1 MKNYYIL
8 LILSVFLQKISAQD
22 LTLDNLMSAPHL
34 TNLTISP
41 KSDILV
47 WVENTRGVRNVMVAK
62 FWEKGASNGASSDPH
77 SLTNWTVEDGQ
88 DITNLEWSKDER
100 YVFFVKGNAPQVRGS
115 QSHNPA
121 HVAEGTAQTLYQ
133 LEIATKKLLKI
144 GNGTTPSVSGDTLV
158 FRRGGQLFIRKV
170 SDTLAMPKQ
179 LCFVRNG
186 ASSVRFSPDG
196 RQFAFVSARGEHAF
210 VGVFDFKKNDYT
222 FISPSTDS
230 DSEPVWS
237 PDGTKIAFL
246 RIFSPIEPD
255 VDFFPIKESA
265 GWSIIVHDL
274 KNNKTTT
281 AFNADKGTGS
291 AYWQHTGKQQLM
303 WTATNKIV
311 FCWEKTGWQQLYA
324 VEPTGGKAV
333 ALTHGAFEVDEVL
346 LSRDKTH
353 VIYTSNESIP
363 DIRYDNTDKKCIWLV
378 DTKGNKPYQ
387 IYNSVNAWSIN
398 PSSVHDPKKEH
409 YQQTLNFLSSGE
421 KQPSFITKIF
431 TEIDTVT
438 YESKGIIAAFSDNSS
453 DFPSEKLVKPQ
464 SVTITAK
471 DGQQFNCQV
480 FHPKNV
486 PKDKTLSAVI
496 FVHGGS
502 RRQMLLGYH
511 SGWYYTNAYH
521 LSQYFASQGYVA
533 MSINYRSGIGY
544 GLNFREATNYGA
556 SGNSEFQDL
565 EAAGEWL
572 KRDSSVSAAKI
583 GVWGGS
589 YGGYMTAMALA
600 RRSDLF
606 AAGVDIHGVH
616 NWNTEIPTF
625 MPEYDSLRFPKHAQI
640 AYKAS
645 PVYYIDGWKSPVL
658 LAHGDDDQNVPF
670 SESENIVRLLRR
682 QGVDF
687 EQVIVPDEV
696 HGFLMYQ
703 SWMKIYSAT
712 VDFFNRK
719 LKK

>member
-1 MKNYYIL
+1 MMKNFYFF
-8 LILSVFLQKISAQD
+8 LIFSLFFQKISAQD
-22 LTLDNLMSAPHL
+22 VTLDNLMSAPHL

-62 FWEKGASNGASSDPH
+62 PAETGKPNKDSYDPKP
-77 SLTNWTVEDGQ
+77 LTNWTVENGQ
-88 DITNLEWSKDER
+88 DISNLEWSKDER
-100 YVFFVKGNAPQVRGS
+100 YVFFVKGNPPQVGGT
-115 QSHNPA
+115 QPHNPA
-121 HVAEGTAQTLYQ
+121 HVAEGTTPTLYQ
-133 LEIATKKLLKI
+133 LEISTKKLLKI
-144 GNGTTPSVSGDTLV
+144 GNGTTPSVFGDTLV
-158 FRRGGQLFIRKV
+158 FRRGGQIFIRKV
-170 SDTLAMPKQ
+170 SDTSVTPKQ

-186 ASSVRFSPDG
+186 ASSLRFSPDG
-196 RQFAFVSARGEHAF
+196 TQLAFVSARGEHAF

-237 PDGTKIAFL
+237 PDGSKIAFL
-246 RIFSPIEPD
+246 RIFEPIEPD
-255 VDFFPIKESA
+255 VIFFPIKESA

-274 KNNKTTT
+274 KTNKATT
-281 AFNADKGTGS
+281 AFTADKGMGS
-291 AYWQHTGKQQLM
+291 AYWQHTGKQQLL
-303 WTATNKIV
+303 WTSTNKIV

-324 VEPTGGKAV
+324 VAPTGGQTV
-333 ALTHGAFEVDEVL
+333 ALTKGEFEVDEVL
-346 LSRDKTH
+346 LSRDGKH
-353 VIYTSNESIP
+353 VIYTSNEG
-363 DIRYDNTDKKCIWLV
+363 DIDRKHIWEV
-378 DTKGNKPYQ
+378 DTEGSKNEPYQ
-387 IYNSVNAWSIN
+387 ITYNTKNDSSAQWGVNVSSISKN
-398 PSSVHDPKKEH
+398 SFF
-409 YQQTLNFLSSGE
+409 FLSSSGRY
-421 KQPSFITKIF
+421 PSIVLNRTLQETK
-431 TEIDTVT
+431 DQSPTVT
-438 YESKGIIAAFSDNSS
+438 QRIT
-453 DFPSEKLVKPQ
+453 FPNNFPAEKLVEPE
-464 SVTITAK
+464 SVTLTAK
-471 DGQQFNCQV
+471 DGQKFNCQV
-480 FHPKNV
+480 FYPKNAR
-486 PKDKTLSAVI
+486 KDKTHPAVI

-511 SGWYYTNAYH
+511 SGWYYSNAYH

-572 KRDSSVSAAKI
+572 KTHPSVSASKI

-640 AYKAS
+640 AYKSS

-703 SWMKIYSAT
+703 SWIKIYGAT

>member
-1 MKNYYIL
+1 MMKNFYFF
-8 LILSVFLQKISAQD
+8 LIFSLFLQKISAQD
-22 LTLDNLMSAPHL
+22 VTLDNLMSAPHL

-62 FWEKGASNGASSDPH
+62 PAETGKPSKESYDPKP
-77 SLTNWTVEDGQ
+77 LTNWTVEDGQ
-88 DITNLEWSKDER
+88 DISNLEWSKDER
-100 YVFFVKGNAPQVRGS
+100 YVFFVKGNAPQVRGT
-115 QSHNPA
+115 QPHNPA
-121 HVAEGTAQTLYQ
+121 HVAEGTTPTLYQ
-133 LEIATKKLLKI
+133 LEISTKELLKI
-144 GNGTTPSVSGDTLV
+144 GNGTTPSVFGDTLV
-158 FRRGGQLFIRKV
+158 FRRGGQIFIRKV
-170 SDTLAMPKQ
+170 SDTSATPKQ

-186 ASSVRFSPDG
+186 ASSLRFSPDG
-196 RQFAFVSARGEHAF
+196 TQLAFVSARGEHAF
-210 VGVFDFKKNDYT
+210 IGIFDFKKNDYT

-230 DSEPVWS
+230 DSEPIWS

-246 RIFSPIEPD
+246 RIFTPIEPD

-274 KNNKTTT
+274 KTNKTTT
-281 AFNADKGTGS
+281 AFTADKGMGS

-311 FCWEKTGWQQLYA
+311 FCWEKTGWQQLYTVA
-324 VEPTGGKAV
+324 PTGGQAV
-333 ALTHGAFEVDEVL
+333 ALTKGAFEVDEVL
-346 LSRDKTH
+346 LSKDGKD
-353 VIYTSNESIP
+353 VIYTSNEG
-363 DIRYDNTDKKCIWLV
+363 DIDRKHIWEV
-378 DTKGNKPYQ
+378 GTEGSKNQPYQ
-387 IYNSVNAWSIN
+387 ITYNTKNDSSAQWGVNVSSISKN
-398 PSSVHDPKKEH
+398 SFF
-409 YQQTLNFLSSGE
+409 FLSSSGRY
-421 KQPSFITKIF
+421 PSMVVNRTLQETK
-431 TEIDTVT
+431 DQSPTVT
-438 YESKGIIAAFSDNSS
+438 QRIT
-453 DFPSEKLVKPQ
+453 FPNNFPADKLVEPQ
-464 SVTITAK
+464 SVILTAK
-471 DGQQFNCQV
+471 DGQKFNCQV
-480 FHPKNV
+480 FYPKNV
-486 PKDKTLSAVI
+486 RKDKTHPAVI

-511 SGWYYTNAYH
+511 SGWYYSNAYH

-572 KRDSSVSAAKI
+572 KTHPSVSASKI

-640 AYKAS
+640 AYKSS

-670 SESENIVRLLRR
+670 SESENIARLLRR

-703 SWMKIYSAT
+703 SWRGIYDAT

-719 LKK
+719 LKKIH

>member
-1 MKNYYIL
+1 MMKNFYFF
-8 LILSVFLQKISAQD
+8 LIFSLFFQKISAQD
-22 LTLDNLMSAPHL
+22 VTLDNLMSAPHL

-62 FWEKGASNGASSDPH
+62 PAETGKPNKDSYDPKP
-77 SLTNWTVEDGQ
+77 LTNWTVEDGQ
-88 DITNLEWSKDER
+88 DISNLEWSKDER
-100 YVFFVKGNAPQVRGS
+100 YVFFVKGNPPQVGGT
-115 QSHNPA
+115 QPHNPA
-121 HVAEGTAQTLYQ
+121 HVAEGTTPTLYQ
-133 LEIATKKLLKI
+133 LEISTKKLLKI
-144 GNGTTPSVSGDTLV
+144 GNGTTPSVFGDTLV
-158 FRRGGQLFIRKV
+158 FRRGGQIFIRKV
-170 SDTLAMPKQ
+170 SDTSVTPKQ

-186 ASSVRFSPDG
+186 ASSLRFSPDG
-196 RQFAFVSARGEHAF
+196 TQLAFVSARGEHAF

-237 PDGTKIAFL
+237 PDGSKIAFL
-246 RIFSPIEPD
+246 RIFEPIEPD
-255 VDFFPIKESA
+255 VIFFPIKESA

-274 KNNKTTT
+274 KTNKATT
-281 AFNADKGTGS
+281 AFTADKGMGS
-291 AYWQHTGKQQLM
+291 AYWEHTGKQQLL
-303 WTATNKIV
+303 WTSTNKIV

-324 VEPTGGKAV
+324 VAPTGGQTV
-333 ALTHGAFEVDEVL
+333 ALTKGEFEVDEVL
-346 LSRDKTH
+346 LSKDGKH
-353 VIYTSNESIP
+353 VIYTSNESILS
-363 DIRYDNTDKKCIWLV
+363 RKQDNIDKKGIWKIDVEGKDSPDELF
-378 DTKGNKPYQ
+378 N
-387 IYNSVNAWSIN
+387 NSVNSWSVNEGANKNIDREN
-398 PSSVHDPKKEH
+398 MFYLSSTGTTPSNISRI
-409 YQQTLNFLSSGE
+409 QTL
-421 KQPSFITKIF
+421 
-431 TEIDTVT
+431 IDTNT
-438 YESKGIIAAFSDNSS
+438 YESKGILSFVTPITK
-453 DFPSEKLVKPQ
+453 FPTDKLVEPE
-464 SVTITAK
+464 SVTLTAK
-471 DGQQFNCQV
+471 DGQRFNCQV
-480 FHPKNV
+480 FYPKNAR
-486 PKDKTLSAVI
+486 KDKTHPAVI

-511 SGWYYTNAYH
+511 SGWYYSNSYH

-572 KRDSSVSAAKI
+572 KTHPSVSASKI

-640 AYKAS
+640 AYKSS

-703 SWMKIYSAT
+703 SWIKIYGAT

>member
-1 MKNYYIL
+1 MKNLFFL
-8 LILSVFLQKISAQD
+8 LLFSLFLQKTNAQD
-22 LTLDNLMSAPHL
+22 VTLDNLMSAPHL
-34 TNLTISP
+34 TNLTVSP
-41 KSDILV
+41 KTDILV
-47 WVENTRGVRNVMVAK
+47 WVANTRGVRNIMMAK
-62 FWEKGASNGASSDPH
+62 PTDKMKANKDASAPQ

-88 DITNLEWSKDER
+88 DISSLEWAQDER
-100 YVFFVKGNAPQVRGS
+100 SLFFVKGNAPQVRGT
-115 QSHNPA
+115 QPHNPA
-121 HVAEGTAQTLYQ
+121 HVAEGTVPTLYQ
-133 LEIATKKLLKI
+133 LDIATKKLFKI
-144 GNGTTPSVSGDTLV
+144 GNGTTPSVFGDTLV
-158 FRRGGQLFIRKV
+158 FRRGGQIFIRKV
-170 SDTLAMPKQ
+170 SDTAATPKQ

-186 ASSVRFSPDG
+186 ASSLRFSPDG
-196 RQFAFVSARGEHAF
+196 TRLAFVSARGEHAF
-210 VGVFDFKKNDYT
+210 IGVFDFKKNDYT
-222 FISPSTDS
+222 FIAPSTDQ
-230 DSEPVWS
+230 DSEAIWS

-246 RIFSPIEPD
+246 RIFAPIEPE

-274 KNNKTTT
+274 ATNKTHT
-281 AFNADKGTGS
+281 AFTADKGMGS
-291 AYWQHTGKQQLM
+291 AYWHHTGKQQLL
-303 WTATNKIV
+303 WTKTNKLV

-324 VEPTGGKAV
+324 VDPTGVTAAV
-333 ALTHGAFEVDEVL
+333 ALTKGAFEVDEVL
-346 LSRDKTH
+346 LSRNKTH
-353 VIYTSNESIP
+353 VIYTSNED
-363 DIRYDNTDKKCIWLV
+363 DIDRKHIWLV
-378 DTKGNKPYQ
+378 NTEGGAAEQ
-387 IYNSVNAWSIN
+387 ITMIDASAWSIN
-398 PSSVHDPKKEH
+398 ESVPLN
-409 YQQTLNFLSSGE
+409 QTLYFLAANGVEPTNVRSCSILNALFHRE
-421 KQPSFITKIF
+421 KVN
-431 TEIDTVT
+431 TETLISNPT
-438 YESKGIIAAFSDNSS
+438 N
-453 DFPSEKLVKPQ
+453 FPSEKLVKPE
-464 SVTITAK
+464 SVTLTAK
-471 DGQQFNCQV
+471 DGQKFNCQV
-480 FHPKNV
+480 FYPKNLR
-486 PKDKTLSAVI
+486 KDKTHPAVI

-572 KRDSSVSAAKI
+572 KAHPSVSASKI

-640 AYKAS
+640 AYKSS
-645 PVYYIDGWKSPVL
+645 PVYYMNGWKSPVL

-670 SESENIVRLLRR
+670 SESENIARLLRR

-703 SWMKIYSAT
+703 SWFKIYGAA

>member
-1 MKNYYIL
+1 MKNFYFL
-8 LILSVFLQKISAQD
+8 LLFSLFLQKISAQD
-22 LTLDNLMSAPHL
+22 VTLDQLMSAPHL

-62 FWEKGASNGASSDPH
+62 PSETGKPNKESYDPKP
-77 SLTNWTVEDGQ
+77 LTNWTVEDGQ

-100 YVFFVKGNAPQVRGS
+100 FVFFVKGNAPQVRGT
-115 QSHNPA
+115 QPHNPA
-121 HVAEGTAQTLYQ
+121 HVAEGTTPTLYQ
-133 LEIATKKLLKI
+133 LEISTKKLLKI
-144 GNGTTPSVSGDTLV
+144 GNGTPPSVFGDTLV
-158 FRRGGQLFIRKV
+158 FRRGGQIFIRKV
-170 SDTLAMPKQ
+170 SDTSATPKQ

-186 ASSVRFSPDG
+186 ASSLRFSPDG
-196 RQFAFVSARGEHAF
+196 KQLAFVSARGEHSF
-210 VGVFDFKKNDYT
+210 IGVFDFKKNDYT
-222 FISPSTDS
+222 FISPSTDQ

-246 RIFSPIEPD
+246 RIFAPIEPD
-255 VDFFPIKESA
+255 VDFFPIKEST

-274 KNNKTTT
+274 KTNKTTT
-281 AFNADKGTGS
+281 AFTADKGMGS
-291 AYWQHTGKQQLM
+291 AYWRHTGKEQLM
-303 WTATNKIV
+303 WTKGDKIV

-324 VEPTGGKAV
+324 VAPTGGTV
-333 ALTHGAFEVDEVL
+333 QALTKGEFEVDEVL
-346 LSRDKTH
+346 LTRDRH
-353 VIYTSNESIP
+353 GVIYTSNE
-363 DIRYDNTDKKCIWLV
+363 NTPGYAKENIDKKCIWFV
-378 DTKGNKPYQ
+378 DTEGGGSHQ
-387 IYNSVNAWSIN
+387 IYSSVNAWSIN
-398 PSSVHDPKKEH
+398 VTSISKEEMESYLHPIYFLTSAEKRPSEVAKLF
-409 YQQTLNFLSSGE
+409 Y
-421 KQPSFITKIF
+421 
-431 TEIDTVT
+431 EIDPIT
-438 YESKGIIAAFSDNSS
+438 YETKAKIQIYNTDSL
-453 DFPSEKLVKPQ
+453 FPADKLVKPE
-464 SVTITAK
+464 SVTLTAK
-471 DGQQFNCQV
+471 DGQKFNCQV
-480 FHPKNV
+480 FYPKNV
-486 PKDKTLSAVI
+486 RKDKTHPAVI

-511 SGWYYTNAYH
+511 SGWYYSNAYH
-521 LSQYFASQGYVA
+521 LSQYFASQGYIA

-572 KRDSSVSAAKI
+572 KTHPSVSASKI

-640 AYKAS
+640 AYKSS
-645 PVYYIDGWKSPVL
+645 PVYYIDSWKSPVL

-670 SESENIVRLLRR
+670 SESENIARLLRR

-687 EQVIVPDEV
+687 EQVIIPDEV

-703 SWMKIYSAT
+703 SWRGIYEAT

>member
-1 MKNYYIL
+1 MKNVL
-8 LILSVFLQKISAQD
+8 FFSLFGLFLQQTTAQEV
-22 LTLDNLMSAPHL
+22 TLDALMSAPHL

-41 KSDILV
+41 KTDKLV
-47 WVENTRGVRNVMVAK
+47 WVENTRGVRTVIFAENSKNNSGKVDYTPKM
-62 FWEKGASNGASSDPH
+62 
-77 SLTNWTVEDGQ
+77 LTNWTTEDGQ
-88 DITNLEWSKDER
+88 DMTNLEWTTDER
-100 YVFFVKGNAPQVRGS
+100 HVFFVKGNAPQVRGT
-115 QSHNPA
+115 QPHNPA
-121 HVAEGTAQTLYQ
+121 HVADGTTPKIYQ
-133 LEIATKKLLKI
+133 LDISTKKLTLI
-144 GNGTTPSVSGDTLV
+144 GLGSTPSVSGDTLV
-158 FRRGGQLFIRKV
+158 FRRGGQLFIKKI
-170 SDTLAMPKQ
+170 SDTSAAPKQ

-196 RQFAFVSARGEHAF
+196 QQFAFVSNRGEHGF
-210 VGVFDFKKNDYT
+210 IGVFDFKKNNYT
-222 FISPSTDS
+222 FISPSVDK
-230 DSEPVWS
+230 DSEPIWS
-237 PDGTKIAFL
+237 PDGSKIAFL
-246 RIFSPIEPD
+246 RIFEPIEPN
-255 VDFFPIKESA
+255 VDFFPIKENA
-265 GWSIIVHDL
+265 GWSIMVHDL
-274 KNNKTTT
+274 KTNKTNT
-281 AFNADKGTGS
+281 AFTADKGAGS
-291 AYWQHTGKQQLM
+291 AYWPHTGKQQLL
-303 WTATNKIV
+303 WTVTNKIV

-324 VEPTGGKAV
+324 VAPTGGQAV
-333 ALTHGAFEVDEVL
+333 ALTKGAFEVDEVL
-346 LSRDKTH
+346 LSRGGMD
-353 VIYTSNESIP
+353 VIYTSNQENI
-363 DIRYDNTDKKCIWLV
+363 DEKRMWQV
-378 DTKGNKPYQ
+378 DTEGGYPPTKVLG
-387 IYNSVNAWSIN
+387 SVTNVWA
-398 PSSVHDPKKEH
+398 V
-409 YQQTLNFLSSGE
+409 
-421 KQPSFITKIF
+421 QPSLYHRTFFFLTADKAWPSAVGHISSTMNP
-431 TEIDTVT
+431 VT
-438 YESKGIIAAFSDNSS
+438 YEERIRFQTLTSNT
-453 DFPSEKLVKPQ
+453 DFPSDKLIAPEAL
-464 SVTITAK
+464 TLTAK
-471 DGQQFNCQV
+471 DGQRFNCQV
-480 FHPKNV
+480 FYPKNLR
-486 PKDKTLSAVI
+486 KDKTHRAVI

-511 SGWYYTNAYH
+511 SGWYYSNAYH

-572 KRDSSVSAAKI
+572 KAHPSVSAAKI

-589 YGGYMTAMALA
+589 YGGYMTAMGLA

-670 SESENIVRLLRR
+670 SESENIARLLKR

-696 HGFLMYQ
+696 HGFLMWQ
-703 SWMKIYSAT
+703 SWMKIYEAT

-719 LKK
+719 LKP